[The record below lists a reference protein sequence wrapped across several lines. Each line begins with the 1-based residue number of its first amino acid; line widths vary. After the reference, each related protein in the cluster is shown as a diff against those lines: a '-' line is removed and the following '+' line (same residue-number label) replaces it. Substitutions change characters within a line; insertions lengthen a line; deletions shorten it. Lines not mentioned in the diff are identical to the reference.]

1 VNIPDGV
8 VQVEGKI
15 MKPRPAIT
23 TIVLVAVVVV
33 VIAGAGVAY
42 VFVFSSPGSPGAKT
56 TTSTLS
62 IGATTSNVPTTT
74 VTVGSSTTGT
84 QSYQDFSGTY
94 TYIVPLGP
102 SGINDS
108 TGKPIQWNSTQTATG
123 SFTFS
128 INPSTYLGSGSGQG
142 SITVSTRG
150 YCTGSNTVQY
160 TFGIEPE
167 DIPGTKN
174 VSIAFNIPTPSTVM
188 VQLSCQGSTV
198 GFYTANNPVT
208 YLSVYPNGLDLNSFP
223 AKASMVLTGGIS
235 YTVSISET

>member
-1 VNIPDGV
+1 MKLRSGIATILLV
-8 VQVEGKI
+8 V
-15 MKPRPAIT
+15 
-23 TIVLVAVVVV
+23 VVVV
-33 VIAGAGVAY
+33 VIAVAGVAY
-42 VFVFSSPGSPGAKT
+42 VFVFASPGSPGAKT
-56 TTSTLS
+56 TTSTVS
-62 IGATTSNVPTTT
+62 IGTPTSDVPTTT
-74 VTVGSSTTGT
+74 VTVGGSTTGT
-84 QSYQDFSGTY
+84 QSYQDYSGTY
-94 TYIVPLGP
+94 SYIIPLGP

-108 TGKPIQWNSTQTATG
+108 SGKPIQWNSTQTATG

-128 INPSTYLGSGSGQG
+128 INPSTYIGSGNGQG

-160 TFGIEPE
+160 TFSIQAVE
-167 DIPGTKN
+167 IPGTKN
-174 VSIAFNIPTPSTVM
+174 VSISFDNPAPSTVM

-223 AKASMVLTGGIS
+223 AKASAALTGGIS